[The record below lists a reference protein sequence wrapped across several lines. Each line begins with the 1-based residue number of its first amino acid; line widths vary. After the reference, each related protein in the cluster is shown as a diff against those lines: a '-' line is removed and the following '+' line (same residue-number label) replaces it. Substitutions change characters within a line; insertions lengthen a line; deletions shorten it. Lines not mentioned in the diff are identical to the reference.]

1 MTQMTG
7 LNLLFQKKC
16 LYKKRN
22 LFIKNS
28 IVSESRQNYVYSSE
42 PLFAA
47 FIYPTPDFPF
57 LLSHT
62 FPSIPFAIFFI
73 EQLDSLKNWSRN
85 FCKNSVNALGIFMVN
100 SSGEIRSILSF
111 LFHFLLIPFLKWF
124 RGEMDV
130 SSRFT
135 RTIKEQKQTKQN
147 ILFFFY
153 FFTFLYFLKGQF
165 CERGKKIQEIN
176 FHVSIYKTHDL
187 LNNSRT
193 RICSS
198 NTKIRL

>member
-1 MTQMTG
+1 MTG

-47 FIYPTPDFPF
+47 LIFPTSFPSLSSF
-57 LLSHT
+57 LLPT
-62 FPSIPFAIFFI
+62 PFAIFFI

-111 LFHFLLIPFLKWF
+111 FISFSSHTLFEMV
-124 RGEMDV
+124 RQGRMDV
-130 SSRFT
+130 SS
-135 RTIKEQKQTKQN
+135 
-147 ILFFFY
+147 
-153 FFTFLYFLKGQF
+153 
-165 CERGKKIQEIN
+165 
-176 FHVSIYKTHDL
+176 
-187 LNNSRT
+187 
-193 RICSS
+193 SS
-198 NTKIRL
+198 

>member
-1 MTQMTG
+1 MTG

-47 FIYPTPDFPF
+47 LIYPC
-57 LLSHT
+57 S
-62 FPSIPFAIFFI
+62 FPSLSSSLLPVPFAIFFI
-73 EQLDSLKNWSRN
+73 EQVDSLKNWSRN

-111 LFHFLLIPFLKWF
+111 FISFSSHALL
-124 RGEMDV
+124 EMV
-130 SSRFT
+130 
-135 RTIKEQKQTKQN
+135 QQGN
-147 ILFFFY
+147 
-153 FFTFLYFLKGQF
+153 G
-165 CERGKKIQEIN
+165 C
-176 FHVSIYKTHDL
+176 
-187 LNNSRT
+187 
-193 RICSS
+193 
-198 NTKIRL
+198 

>member
-1 MTQMTG
+1 MYKRLRSKPFTDLRGKLKQKRQFIKKMTQMTG

-47 FIYPTPDFPF
+47 FIYPTLLISLSF

-111 LFHFLLIPFLKWF
+111 FISFSSHALFEMVQ
-124 RGEMDV
+124 RG
-130 SSRFT
+130 
-135 RTIKEQKQTKQN
+135 N
-147 ILFFFY
+147 
-153 FFTFLYFLKGQF
+153 G
-165 CERGKKIQEIN
+165 C
-176 FHVSIYKTHDL
+176 
-187 LNNSRT
+187 
-193 RICSS
+193 
-198 NTKIRL
+198 